1 METANEVE
9 EETFRV
15 IIFNRAGAE
24 ILVGSSSARLM
35 LPCIRIP
42 HWQRVAENL
51 ALVVDAEFGEQVVCL
66 FTPDPRSSAPHRKE
80 IHYQVAEHWRTVRER
95 RLPLTWASVSALSE
109 DSFVDPYDYSV
120 ILHSLAQCNA
130 GDPRVPTG
138 PFARLGWFHEFR
150 EWVAKA
156 IEPRGLHI
164 SENFRQFNAGLSFS
178 LVRFETNGPA
188 VWFKAVGEPNQK
200 EFPLTC
206 TLAQLFP
213 SYLPSILETR
223 RDWNGWL
230 AQEVEG
236 TNLNETGDLELWAVA
251 AEAMAKLQI
260 GSINHC
266 QDILVSGARD
276 QRTAVLS
283 DRVRPFMDVMA
294 QLMDQQA
301 KVSPPILGQK
311 ELLLLGD
318 RLQTA
323 LEGLRVLEVP
333 DALGHLDLNPANII
347 VSTKQCTFLDWAEA
361 YVGNPFFSLQYLLEH
376 FRRATS
382 AEALTEA
389 RLTAAYFVPW
399 EQVIPRTAITE
410 AMASVPLLAAFA
422 YATGNEAWKDPER
435 LRDLNTAGYLRSL
448 TRRMNREANA
458 VSSRWSPCLG

>member
-1 METANEVE
+1 METANQVE

-24 ILVGSSSARLM
+24 ILVVSSSARLI

-51 ALVVDAEFGEQVVCL
+51 AFAVDAECGEQVICL
-66 FTPDPRSSAPHRKE
+66 FTPDPRPSVPHRKE

-95 RLPLTWASVSALSE
+95 QLAMKWASVSALSE
-109 DSFVDPYDYSV
+109 DSFVDPCDYSV

-130 GDPRVPTG
+130 GDPGVPTG
-138 PFARLGWFHEFR
+138 PFARLGWFHELR
-150 EWVAKA
+150 EWVGKA

-178 LVRFETNGPA
+178 LVRFETNGSA

-213 SYLPSILETR
+213 SYLPPILATR

-251 AEAMAKLQI
+251 AEAIAKLQI

-283 DRVRPFMDVMA
+283 DRVRPFIDVMA
-294 QLMDQQA
+294 QLMEQQA
-301 KVSPPILGQK
+301 KVSPPTLGQK
-311 ELLLLGD
+311 NCCYWEIASRLLLKGFAFWTSLMHWD
-318 RLQTA
+318 ISISTRQT
-323 LEGLRVLEVP
+323 
-333 DALGHLDLNPANII
+333 
-347 VSTKQCTFLDWAEA
+347 S
-361 YVGNPFFSLQYLLEH
+361 S
-376 FRRATS
+376 FRRSSVRSSIGRKRMWAILFSACSTCWSTS
-382 AEALTEA
+382 AA
-389 RLTAAYFVPW
+389 R
-399 EQVIPRTAITE
+399 QVQKPE
-410 AMASVPLLAAFA
+410 P
-422 YATGNEAWKDPER
+422 NED
-435 LRDLNTAGYLRSL
+435 
-448 TRRMNREANA
+448 
-458 VSSRWSPCLG
+458 

>member
-1 METANEVE
+1 METANQVE

-15 IIFNRAGAE
+15 IIFNRAGTE
-24 ILVGSSSARLM
+24 VLVVSSSARLI

-51 ALVVDAEFGEQVVCL
+51 AFAIDAGFGEQVICL
-66 FTPDPRSSAPHRKE
+66 FTPDPRPSAPHRKE
-80 IHYQVAEHWRTVRER
+80 IHYQVAEHWRTIRER
-95 RLPLTWASVSALSE
+95 QLPMKWASVSALSE
-109 DSFVDPYDYSV
+109 DSFVDPCDYSV
-120 ILHSLAQCNA
+120 ILHSLPQCNA
-130 GDPRVPTG
+130 GDPGVSTG
-138 PFARLGWFHEFR
+138 PFARLGWFHELR
-150 EWVAKA
+150 EWVAQA
-156 IEPRGLHI
+156 IEPRGLRI
-164 SENFRQFNAGLSFS
+164 SENFRQVNAGLSFS

-213 SYLPSILETR
+213 SYLPPILDTR

-230 AQEVEG
+230 AEEVEG

-251 AEAMAKLQI
+251 AEAIAKLQI

-266 QDILVSGARD
+266 QGILVSGARD

-283 DRVRPFMDVMA
+283 DRVRPFIDVMT
-294 QLMDQQA
+294 QLMEQQA

-347 VSTKQCTFLDWAEA
+347 VSTKQCTLLDWAEA

-382 AEALTEA
+382 TEAVAEA
-389 RLTAAYFVPW
+389 RLTAAYVVPW

-435 LRDLNTAGYLRSL
+435 LRDPNTAGYLRSL